1 MNKRHSL
8 LLIFLLLFIT
18 KINAQFVG
26 YYNMHDGGVDMPH
39 SSLFVLP
46 NNEFMFFYYGGY
58 KAGIWKEIDKNNI
71 SLIETKSNNN
81 PTKIISRGDEKSTE
95 IMIDVEG
102 LVKAHAHINFSKDT
116 ISEKEFQPV
125 FNEWTDCIDNHY
137 IIKKKSG
144 EYNWLTIALPTNPN
158 FGRQSIKYPYK
169 AKTYT
174 FSLSKIQGSYFIH
187 YDEDAL
193 NEKMEFK
200 LTKSNENYTFDYSDK
215 KLERED
221 LTNDLNE
228 QISNAKKQ
236 ISKAKLMEEMRTPLP
251 LVSIS
256 NTIIY
261 KPNFN
266 PIFTA
271 KCKEDEK
278 STEPIG
284 LDKPMMPT
292 VDRLNGFYTVVNFKE
307 NEYHILKY
315 KLAKEPSITK
325 EDILSVNK
333 IVSDNGGYE
342 VEIIFTEIG
351 SLKFAQLSKKNIR
364 KPIVIVAN
372 NFFVSAPVF
381 ASEINGGK
389 MIIAG
394 DFSDTEI
401 DALIANLKK

>member
-1 MNKRHSL
+1 M
-8 LLIFLLLFIT
+8 
-18 KINAQFVG
+18 
-26 YYNMHDGGVDMPH
+26 
-39 SSLFVLP
+39 
-46 NNEFMFFYYGGY
+46 
-58 KAGIWKEIDKNNI
+58 
-71 SLIETKSNNN
+71 
-81 PTKIISRGDEKSTE
+81 
-95 IMIDVEG
+95 
-102 LVKAHAHINFSKDT
+102 
-116 ISEKEFQPV
+116 
-125 FNEWTDCIDNHY
+125 TD
-137 IIKKKSG
+137 
-144 EYNWLTIALPTNPN
+144 
-158 FGRQSIKYPYK
+158 
-169 AKTYT
+169 
-174 FSLSKIQGSYFIH
+174 
-187 YDEDAL
+187 
-193 NEKMEFK
+193 
-200 LTKSNENYTFDYSDK
+200 
-215 KLERED
+215 
-221 LTNDLNE
+221 DLNE

-236 ISKAKLMEEMRTPLP
+236 ISKAKLMEEMRTTLP
-251 LVSIS
+251 LISIS

-261 KPNFN
+261 KTNSK

-271 KCKEDEK
+271 KCKEVEK
-278 STEPIG
+278 SPEPIG

-292 VDRLNGFYTVVNFKE
+292 VDRPNGFYTVVNFKE

-351 SLKFAQLSKKNIR
+351 SLKFAQLSKNNIR

-372 NFFVSAPVF
+372 KFFVSAPIF